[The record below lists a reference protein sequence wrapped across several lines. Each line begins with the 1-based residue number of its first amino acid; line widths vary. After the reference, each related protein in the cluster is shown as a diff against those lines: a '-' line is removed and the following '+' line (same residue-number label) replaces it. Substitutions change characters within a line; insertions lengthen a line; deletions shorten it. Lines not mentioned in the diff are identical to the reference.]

1 MLELSKPTESRYI
14 PFMMKQNAFH
24 LAKKM
29 AVMLVFLYIASLAQ
43 EAFAQSRVKGQYAS
57 SRSPVYQ
64 VGDYNGKLSR
74 MCRRGQFKQRKILN
88 LSIGYIGP
96 NGQGIT
102 GIAQKGCNLYDPQGV
117 AEDERTY
124 HFFNQGFSNCRV
136 YVAVTPRPRNR

>member
-43 EAFAQSRVKGQYAS
+43 EAFAQSRVKGQYAT

-64 VGDYNGKLSR
+64 VGDYN
-74 MCRRGQFKQRKILN
+74 RKILN

-102 GIAQKGCNLYDPQGV
+102 GIAQKGYNLYDPQGV

>member
-1 MLELSKPTESRYI
+1 
-14 PFMMKQNAFH
+14 MMKQNAFH

-29 AVMLVFLYIASLAQ
+29 AVMLAFLFIAGLAQ
-43 EAFAQSRVKGQYAS
+43 DAHAKSRVKGEYAT

-64 VGDYNGKLSR
+64 VGDYNGQLSR
-74 MCRRGQFKQRKILN
+74 LCRRGLFKQRKILR

-102 GIAQKGCNLYDPQGV
+102 GIAQRGWNLYDPTGV
-117 AEDERTY
+117 AIDERTY

-136 YVAVTPRPRNR
+136 YVAVTPRPRNQ